1 MNLTRKTLPVVV
13 FALSLAVTVISRRST
28 SLAPVSTSS
37 EESATEKSPA
47 PPTKAVRAE
56 NTSAAVRALL
66 REGKTDEAHELLRQL
81 ASADPVAF
89 FKLIGKLPGLP
100 AVENLIRDAAAQL
113 PWADAKIIALLNNI
127 SNNDL
132 RDLAWAAY
140 IKPKAGVLTDEE
152 VFKIGIQAD
161 ANFALI
167 PLYADAANKRP
178 DAFLD
183 FLNTL
188 NKNTLRVEFFSE
200 LMKVHPER
208 ASELF
213 HSIPDETGGSAYD
226 KAYILQARLYAQP
239 TTENLQAVLR
249 DRGGNGIYD
258 GNLSSSLVGAAY
270 PGANAPER
278 ARMLAWVGS
287 LPPLAR
293 NRLLDG
299 MVFTS
304 ADHYTDPISP
314 AELSKVLNTYTSTY
328 KQEIALK
335 SWLNR
340 NKDWDQKN
348 PDWINQLPTERL
360 RNHALELKGKQ
371 EEKKEEK

>member
-1 MNLTRKTLPVVV
+1 MSLTRKTLPVVV
-13 FALSLAVTVISRRST
+13 FALSLTVTIISRKST
-28 SLAPVSTSS
+28 SPAPVRTPTA
-37 EESATEKSPA
+37 ESVTEKSPVH
-47 PPTKAVRAE
+47 PTKAVRAE
-56 NTSAAVRALL
+56 KTSAAVRASL
-66 REGKTDEAHELLRQL
+66 RAGKIDEAHVLLRQL

-100 AVENLIRDAAAQL
+100 GVEDLIRDAAAQL
-113 PWADAKIIALLNNI
+113 PWDDAKIIALLNNI

-132 RDLAWAAY
+132 RDIAWAAY
-140 IKPKAGVLTDEE
+140 IKPKAGVLPDGE
-152 VFKIGIQAD
+152 VFKVGIQAD

-188 NKNTLRVEFFSE
+188 NKTTLRVEFFSE

-213 HSIPDETGGSAYD
+213 HRIPDEAGGSVYD

-249 DRGGNGIYD
+249 DRGSNGIYD
-258 GNLSSSLVGAAY
+258 GNLSSSLVGSAY
-270 PGANAPER
+270 PGANASER
-278 ARMLAWVGS
+278 VKMLAWVGS

-314 AELSKVLNTYTSTY
+314 AELSEVLNTYTSTY
-328 KQEIALK
+328 RQEIALK

-348 PDWINQLPTERL
+348 PGWINQLPNGRL
-360 RNHALELKGKQ
+360 RNQALELR
-371 EEKKEEK
+371 EKSEKR